1 LPLDDKKTYD
11 LLNRAETLGVF
22 QLESGGM
29 RDLCKK
35 FQISSVEH
43 ITALVALYRP
53 GPMDL
58 IPDFIK
64 RRHGE
69 VKIEYEHPLLES
81 ISKETYG
88 ILIYQEQ
95 VMQATQ
101 LLAGYPLGG
110 ADLLRRAMGK
120 KKVEEMQ
127 KQREKFVKG
136 CAATNKIPAA
146 KANQIFD
153 LLEKFAG
160 YGFNKSHAAAYA
172 IVAYQTA
179 YLKAN
184 YPVEFLSAMLTNDM
198 GDTDKVSI
206 LINEAAAFNVD
217 VLPPDIN
224 DSQVAFA
231 PAREGT
237 EIRSGL
243 AAIQRV

>member
-1 LPLDDKKTYD
+1 PLDDKKTYD
-11 LLNRAETLGVF
+11 LLNRAETLGGF

-29 RDLCKK
+29 RDLFKK

-69 VKIEYEHPLLES
+69 IEIKYEHPLLEP

-101 LLAGYPLGG
+101 LLAGYTLGA

-120 KKVEEMQ
+120 KKAEEMA
-127 KQREKFVKG
+127 KQREIFVKG
-136 CAATNKIPAA
+136 CHEKNQIPKT
-146 KANQIFD
+146 KAN
-153 LLEKFAG
+153 
-160 YGFNKSHAAAYA
+160 
-172 IVAYQTA
+172 
-179 YLKAN
+179 
-184 YPVEFLSAMLTNDM
+184 
-198 GDTDKVSI
+198 
-206 LINEAAAFNVD
+206 
-217 VLPPDIN
+217 
-224 DSQVAFA
+224 
-231 PAREGT
+231 
-237 EIRSGL
+237 
-243 AAIQRV
+243 

>member
-1 LPLDDKKTYD
+1 MQINIDQLPLDDKKTYD

-69 VKIEYEHPLLES
+69 IEIKYEHPLLES

-101 LLAGYPLGG
+101 LLAGYSLGERG
-110 ADLLRRAMGK
+110 FAAARDGQEKGRGNGQAAREFREGLP
-120 KKVEEMQ
+120 
-127 KQREKFVKG
+127 REKQDSRRRRRTRFSTCWKNSP
-136 CAATNKIPAA
+136 ATA
-146 KANQIFD
+146 
-153 LLEKFAG
+153 
-160 YGFNKSHAAAYA
+160 S
-172 IVAYQTA
+172 
-179 YLKAN
+179 
-184 YPVEFLSAMLTNDM
+184 TNR
-198 GDTDKVSI
+198 T
-206 LINEAAAFNVD
+206 
-217 VLPPDIN
+217 PPRMP
-224 DSQVAFA
+224 SS
-231 PAREGT
+231 R
-237 EIRSGL
+237 IRPR
-243 AAIQRV
+243 I